1 MKAIVLFD
9 TLFGNTEKIANSLVK
24 GLQDEGIGADCMSI
38 ITADIDKIVS
48 YDFIALG
55 APTQFETASRPM
67 KEFLER
73 LKDLD
78 LKSKYGFAFDTRLD
92 DIMAGSAAEYIEKK
106 LETYGLKILRPY
118 KSATVIWQEE
128 KSEGQEGSKTQANLE
143 NRMETL
149 FEETGREIGRLLQH
163 KEKKQE

>member
-1 MKAIVLFD
+1 VKAIVLFD

-24 GLQDEGIGADCMSI
+24 GLRDEGVGVGGMSI
-38 ITADIDKIVS
+38 IAADINEIAA

-106 LETYGLKILRPY
+106 LEKYGLKILMPH

-128 KSEGQEGSKTQANLE
+128 Q
-143 NRMETL
+143 
-149 FEETGREIGRLLQH
+149 
-163 KEKKQE
+163 